1 MKLSTFAAIG
11 ASAAALLLANG
22 AAAAVVIG
30 SYTLDSGS
38 FGVQTGVHSN
48 GTQTNVTTADAF
60 VNQDNSTVTFSSSAM
75 FSVNGNGEA
84 TVDGPLPD
92 LKVDFSKAWGA
103 ITFDFESDVDSI
115 MSLTVNGTT
124 LFTDGGG
131 NACGTLCDLSK
142 NGANK
147 FILTGPGITS
157 LSFAFDP
164 SIADAKQF
172 RVEFPGTPGTVPE
185 PATWT
190 MMIVGVGM
198 IGGVLRRRRQMA
210 FAPI

>member
-1 MKLSTFAAIG
+1 MKLSAFAAVG

-30 SYTLDSGS
+30 PYTLDSGS
-38 FGVQTGVHSN
+38 FGAQTGVHSN

-60 VNQDNSTVTFSSSAM
+60 VNQDGSQVTFTSSSA
-75 FSVNGNGEA
+75 FGISTNGQGEA
-84 TVDGPLPD
+84 TVAGPLPD
-92 LKVDFSKAWGA
+92 LTVNFAKAWGA

-131 NACGTLCDLSK
+131 NACGTLCDVSK

-147 FILTGPGITS
+147 FILTGPAITS
-157 LSFAFDP
+157 LAFSFDP

-172 RVEFPGTPGTVPE
+172 RVEFPSAVPE
-185 PATWT
+185 PAAWT
-190 MMIVGVGM
+190 MMILGVGM
-198 IGGVLRRRRQMA
+198 IGGVMRRRRKMA
-210 FAPI
+210 LAAA

>member
-1 MKLSTFAAIG
+1 MKLCAFAAIG
-11 ASAAALLLANG
+11 ASAVALLFATG

-30 SYTLDSGS
+30 PYTLDSGS
-38 FGVQTGVHSN
+38 FGAQTGVHSN

-60 VNQDNSTVTFSSSAM
+60 VNQDGSAVTFGSSAA

-84 TVDGPLPD
+84 TVSGPLPD
-92 LKVDFSKAWGA
+92 LTVNFAKAWGE
-103 ITFDFESDVDSI
+103 ITFDFESDVASI

-131 NACGTLCDLSK
+131 NACGTLCDLSQ
-142 NGANK
+142 NGSNK
-147 FILTGPGITS
+147 FILTGPAITS
-157 LSFAFDP
+157 LAFTFDP

-172 RVEFPGTPGTVPE
+172 RVEFPSAVPE
-185 PATWT
+185 PAAWT

-198 IGGVLRRRRQMA
+198 IGAVMRRRRRPA
-210 FAPI
+210 LAEV